1 MISREE
7 YNKALDIVEAYHKQ
21 LFLCGVDS
29 SLRSEKKTRLFDWE
43 KRKLLPV
50 LLQNVFKN
58 VSSYEDEKGGKI
70 HYIEDITWQEFKQFK
85 YAGKKSWDKFVE
97 LRGY

>member
-21 LFLCGVDS
+21 LFLCGVGS
-29 SLRSEKKTRLFDWE
+29 SLMAEKKTRLFDWD

-58 VSSYEDEKGGKI
+58 VSSNEDEKGGKI
-70 HYIEDITWQEFKQFK
+70 HYIEDLTWQEFKKFRL
-85 YAGKKSWDKFVE
+85 AGKKGWEDFIKV
-97 LRGY
+97 RGY